1 MLVYNTINIIRNI
14 TPLLCM
20 LEAVCI
26 YKVYIEYDQEWT
38 QVCFSKLTV
47 LVIQEENQVHV

>member
-1 MLVYNTINIIRNI
+1 
-14 TPLLCM
+14 M